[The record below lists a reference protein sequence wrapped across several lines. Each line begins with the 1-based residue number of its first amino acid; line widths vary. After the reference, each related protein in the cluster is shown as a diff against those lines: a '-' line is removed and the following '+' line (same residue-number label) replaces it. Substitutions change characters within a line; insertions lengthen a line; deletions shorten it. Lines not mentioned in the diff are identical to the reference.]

1 MKSNI
6 LCSIHLY
13 WAYQIFKKTK
23 TLEIRKSKP
32 VCPATVYLYISK
44 NSYKDLEKIPKED
57 RDMCKNWIGKV
68 ALKFTLNQ
76 VDIIEICDPDI
87 LLNGQQKSWNWFKN
101 KSCLDAEQLM
111 SYIGYGNDHDG
122 WCMEYDNGYAWHIDN
137 LKIYDKPKE
146 LSEFRKD
153 LDCDDY
159 PCNKNC
165 DCRYNYYDHSEGC
178 WACGIDFDG
187 ANCIYKQIKR
197 PPQSWCYV
205 EEMKDE

>member
-1 MKSNI
+1 MKYNI

-23 TLEIRKSKP
+23 TLEIRKSKLA
-32 VCPATVYLYISK
+32 CPATVYLYISK

-76 VDIIEICDPDI
+76 VDTIEICDPDI
-87 LLNGQQKSWNWFKN
+87 LING
-101 KSCLDAEQLM
+101 EQCYQPHLEQSSKLKINDIM

-122 WCMEYDNGYAWHIDN
+122 WGRDWDKGYAWHIDD

-146 LSEFRKD
+146 LDTFIID
-153 LDCDDY
+153 TVALDCGY
-159 PCNKNC
+159 GNYNICNKVLT
-165 DCRYNYYDHSEGC
+165 
-178 WACGIDFDG
+178 
-187 ANCIYKQIKR
+187 R

-205 EEMKDE
+205 EELEEV